1 MLLRLN
7 TLCIVYFYTNLSE
20 DLPPSPDYCFLLV
33 RDLPSGVHR
42 LSPERVATSHEHML
56 VVSPG
61 KWRRGCGSDLEGEAE
76 TRLCPV
82 PQNYAFLPTVVDGV
96 LLPKMPEEMLAEKNF
111 STVPY
116 IVGIN
121 KQEFGWILPLV
132 RKCRPHRLSPLPI
145 LSPLPSVVTSPLIS
159 LVIGPFFMQ
168 TPLWDQGSCPLHTKV
183 DISMETISDGPHC
196 HLGDVPLETHVPTHS
211 LIVLPSMNPEI
222 LVPGGLVEIIIGQM
236 KNPRLGTGKML
247 GSSGE

>member
-1 MLLRLN
+1 MLFRLN

-20 DLPPSPDYCFLLV
+20 DLPPSPDYFFLLV
-33 RDLPSGVHR
+33 RDLPSGAHR

-76 TRLCPV
+76 TMLCPV

-132 RKCRPHRLSPLPI
+132 RKCRPHRFAYSAHLITPPICGHITPHISGHRTLPSADPSLGPRQLSP
-145 LSPLPSVVTSPLIS
+145 SYKS
-159 LVIGPFFMQ
+159 
-168 TPLWDQGSCPLHTKV
+168 
-183 DISMETISDGPHC
+183 
-196 HLGDVPLETHVPTHS
+196 
-211 LIVLPSMNPEI
+211 
-222 LVPGGLVEIIIGQM
+222 
-236 KNPRLGTGKML
+236 
-247 GSSGE
+247 